1 MTKYNTHAQVQ
12 YAMMQNSEFKAAIED
27 EIRKERLQDTLAEWR
42 RVAGLTSAQVAK
54 VMGVNASTVSRM
66 ENNVT
71 KSSVETLVRYA
82 KACGIDQPI
91 ISLPI

>member
-1 MTKYNTHAQVQ
+1 MTKYKTHAQVQ
-12 YAMMQNSEFKAAIED
+12 SEMMQNSEFKAALEV
-27 EIRKERLQDTLAEWR
+27 EMRKERLQNTLAEWR
-42 RVAGLTSAQVAK
+42 RVGGLTSAQVAK

-82 KACGIDQPI
+82 KACGIEHPT
-91 ISLPI
+91 ISI

>member
-1 MTKYNTHAQVQ
+1 MTKYKTHAQVQ
-12 YAMMQNSEFKAAIED
+12 SEMMEDVEFKAALEN
-27 EIRKERLQDTLAEWR
+27 EMRKERLQATLAEWR

-82 KACGIDQPI
+82 KACGIEHPT
-91 ISLPI
+91 ISI

>member
-1 MTKYNTHAQVQ
+1 MTKYKTHAQVQ
-12 YAMMQNSEFKAAIED
+12 SEMMQNSEFKAALED
-27 EIRKERLQDTLAEWR
+27 EMRKERLQNTLAEWR

-82 KACGIDQPI
+82 KACGIEHPT
-91 ISLPI
+91 ISI

>member
-1 MTKYNTHAQVQ
+1 MTKYKTHAQVQ
-12 YAMMQNSEFKAAIED
+12 SEMMQNSDFKAALED
-27 EIRKERLQDTLAEWR
+27 EMRKERLQNTLAEWR

-82 KACGIDQPI
+82 KACGIEHPT
-91 ISLPI
+91 ISI

>member
-1 MTKYNTHAQVQ
+1 MEDV
-12 YAMMQNSEFKAAIED
+12 EFKAALEN
-27 EIRKERLQDTLAEWR
+27 EMRKERLQATLAEWR

-82 KACGIDQPI
+82 KACGIEHPT
-91 ISLPI
+91 ISI

>member
-1 MTKYNTHAQVQ
+1 MTNYKTHPQVQ
-12 YAMMQNSEFKAAIED
+12 SEMMQNSEFKAALED
-27 EIRKERLQDTLAEWR
+27 EMRKERLQNTLAEWR

-82 KACGIDQPI
+82 KACGIEHPT
-91 ISLPI
+91 ISI